1 MGHTQHVG
9 EYLRY
14 RSTPAL
20 RLSELAILITT
31 RKRSQQVK

>member
-14 RSTPAL
+14 RSSSA
-20 RLSELAILITT
+20 ELGPLQPCYIDQIVHKTI
-31 RKRSQQVK
+31 